1 MAEDYR
7 QEGLDASNL
16 STRLL
21 ESLDRIS
28 SPKAKQRRLHQFPD
42 TPPTNLRPPTSKTMP
57 VSEWSP
63 SSDNTLSTVSENP
76 SPLISPF
83 KTDRKRSYK
92 LKDYRGKDPIASTD
106 LDYKER

>member
-1 MAEDYR
+1 MVVWLLGNREKETNFTTSMSGIKKELAVFAENYKER
-7 QEGLDASNL
+7 NQW
-16 STRLL
+16 
-21 ESLDRIS
+21 
-28 SPKAKQRRLHQFPD
+28 RR
-42 TPPTNLRPPTSKTMP
+42 TTGPPTSKTMP